1 MGIRANRDYNEVREA
16 FNHHERNSNHS
27 EDEDNNN
34 NGINNSNNGNNGDR
48 NVGGRRRE
56 EISTIQ
62 GDHPQNQLRLSME
75 VAAV

>member
-1 MGIRANRDYNEVREA
+1 MHNHEV
-16 FNHHERNSNHS
+16 
-27 EDEDNNN
+27 
-34 NGINNSNNGNNGDR
+34 NGDS
-48 NVGGRRRE
+48 NVGGRMRE